1 MFSVPFNVSAKNG
14 KIFATHTDP
23 ALLPAP
29 DVELLFR
36 GTNWAGMQSHG
47 CPNHLTW
54 HTFEQYLDRLVVDL
68 EMNLVRL
75 PLSAEWING
84 NMAANNYIC
93 GEYRHMPTLS
103 VLDDVLARLAAR
115 GVFVML
121 DMHTLHSDRNF
132 PLWCDPEPC
141 DDASEQAIFAA
152 WATLAQRYCSRPN
165 VIMADL
171 FNEPRTSWESWREAA
186 QRLGDHVLSYCDRWL
201 IVVEGT
207 GCNSNHGCWWGE
219 HVAGHVTQPV
229 TLSVAERLVLSPHV
243 YGHGGHAYFSHPSF
257 PDNLPDVWG
266 GHWGDVPALTET
278 PLLLGEFGGHWDR
291 CEWHEGVTGSMPED
305 CTEDADTEAWHHAL
319 VAYLLNMGHSGFAYW
334 TLNDNSFKTGGL
346 MVNVSSNRRKWAL
359 LRQFPASTVSSLEAF
374 WREDVR
380 SPLTPPTP
388 PPPPSPP
395 PCTARYANC
404 LSSQCCVDAGF
415 SCHRRVGRQY
425 AQCRPLSEPSCVD
438 SESWICPCNW
448 LPCPTPPSPPP
459 LPPPPPTSLPTEMI
473 PSPCPAHCKRA
484 SGSGRRRLLFSTV
497 PTCPDGCAPR

>member
-219 HVAGHVTQPV
+219 HVADFLRCVEHHVEVAGEQIELVTAAVLVEAPVEPPGNDLGGRTRERGDAIEHAAGHQQP
-229 TLSVAERLVLSPHV
+229 A
-243 YGHGGHAYFSHPSF
+243 GGGRCRGTGSAVSF
-257 PDNLPDVWG
+257 PEL
-266 GHWGDVPALTET
+266 
-278 PLLLGEFGGHWDR
+278 
-291 CEWHEGVTGSMPED
+291 
-305 CTEDADTEAWHHAL
+305 
-319 VAYLLNMGHSGFAYW
+319 
-334 TLNDNSFKTGGL
+334 
-346 MVNVSSNRRKWAL
+346 
-359 LRQFPASTVSSLEAF
+359 
-374 WREDVR
+374 
-380 SPLTPPTP
+380 
-388 PPPPSPP
+388 
-395 PCTARYANC
+395 
-404 LSSQCCVDAGF
+404 
-415 SCHRRVGRQY
+415 
-425 AQCRPLSEPSCVD
+425 
-438 SESWICPCNW
+438 
-448 LPCPTPPSPPP
+448 
-459 LPPPPPTSLPTEMI
+459 
-473 PSPCPAHCKRA
+473 
-484 SGSGRRRLLFSTV
+484 GRRHL
-497 PTCPDGCAPR
+497 